1 MLKKKIENAEFIHIE
16 CTIGHDVEA
25 ILNEMSLQMIDK
37 FRDNGIY
44 VPQNGIVEEY
54 FKKVAE
60 FISNMGYDSF
70 SKILEGFTISGEKS
84 YSENKDLM
92 NNELENFY
100 NITKKKVHII

>member
-1 MLKKKIENAEFIHIE
+1 MLCNCRKWGTGKTSFVNVLKKKIENAEFIHIE

-54 FKKVAE
+54 FKK
-60 FISNMGYDSF
+60 
-70 SKILEGFTISGEKS
+70 SGRIYK
-84 YSENKDLM
+84 
-92 NNELENFY
+92 
-100 NITKKKVHII
+100 

>member
-1 MLKKKIENAEFIHIE
+1 MGNRKNEFCKCVKEKIENAEFIHIE

-54 FKKVAE
+54 FKK
-60 FISNMGYDSF
+60 
-70 SKILEGFTISGEKS
+70 SGRIYK
-84 YSENKDLM
+84 
-92 NNELENFY
+92 
-100 NITKKKVHII
+100 